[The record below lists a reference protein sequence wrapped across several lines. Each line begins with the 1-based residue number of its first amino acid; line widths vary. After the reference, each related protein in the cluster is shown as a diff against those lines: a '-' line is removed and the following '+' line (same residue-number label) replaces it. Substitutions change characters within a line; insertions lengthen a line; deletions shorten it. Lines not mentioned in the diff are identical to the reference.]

1 MAKFLYIYH
10 GSGKMPATEADL
22 KALTDTWTGWFGKLG
37 SAVVDRGNP
46 VGMSKTVLPGGK
58 VENNGGSNPTGGYSI
73 IEAKDIDDA
82 TSKAKDCPILMEP
95 NCNVEIAPILNML
108 G

>member
-1 MAKFLYIYH
+1 MAKFLYVYH
-10 GSGKMPATEADL
+10 GSGKMPATEAEKKEVMD
-22 KALTDTWTGWFGKLG
+22 AWTGWFDSLG
-37 SAVVDRGNP
+37 PAVVDGGNP

-82 TSKAKDCPILMEP
+82 ASKAKGCPILSAP
-95 NCNVEIAPILNML
+95 NCSIEIAPIIEMSM
-108 G
+108 

>member
-1 MAKFLYIYH
+1 MAKFLYVYH
-10 GSGKMPATEADL
+10 GSGKMPATEAERNAMMD
-22 KALTDTWTGWFGKLG
+22 AWTGWFGKLG
-37 SAVVDRGNP
+37 SAVVDGGNP

-82 TSKAKDCPILMEP
+82 ASKAKDCPMLAMP
-95 NCNVEIAPILNML
+95 NCSVEIAPIIDMMA
-108 G
+108 